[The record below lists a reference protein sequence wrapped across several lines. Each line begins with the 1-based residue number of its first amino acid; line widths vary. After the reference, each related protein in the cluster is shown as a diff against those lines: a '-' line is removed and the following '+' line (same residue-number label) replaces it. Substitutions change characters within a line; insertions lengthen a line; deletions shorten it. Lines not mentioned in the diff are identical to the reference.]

1 MLLVTPLTIERGHIR
16 PLSEV
21 FEMEY
26 IHKKQVQVQ
35 QPEEPA
41 TEKQIRFLETIA
53 RNVGLRINTNNIT
66 KDKARRV
73 IDQLKLLDRNMNG
86 SSTTKEL
93 EQKKRE
99 QEIKLGMAKKLV
111 YQRWIAEN
119 RIIHERNEKTFIEE
133 VIHLN
138 NVLNKIDKEVSSKQA
153 A

>member
-1 MLLVTPLTIERGHIR
+1 
-16 PLSEV
+16 
-21 FEMEY
+21 MEFMY
-26 IHKKQVQVQ
+26 AKAIQKQKKKQ
-35 QPEEPA
+35 EPA
-41 TEKQIRFLETIA
+41 TEKQIRFLEMIA

-73 IDQLKLLDRNMNG
+73 IDHLKLLDKSMNG
-86 SSTTKEL
+86 NSTTREL

-119 RIIHERNEKTFIEE
+119 KIIHKQTENAFIRE
-133 VIHLN
+133 VIYIN
-138 NVLNKIDKEVSSKQA
+138 GVLYKIDKEVLSGQA